1 MKNKIKYVVA
11 LIITLCLQACCDDDI
26 LFYSVNEVLVV
37 NFNIETEENSDSVTQ
52 EEYALRVRLDYQ
64 VTDPDNGLWC
74 RADEESTNDVI
85 SLNLTADNSI
95 NGISPGESLNEIF
108 NLRFNNTTFD
118 DFSIF
123 LTEANTL
130 EFNVFFFIFDQNIT
144 IDPVTT
150 SFTIELTLADNS
162 KISATTDLVT
172 IN

>member
-1 MKNKIKYVVA
+1 MKNKIKYVA
-11 LIITLCLQACCDDDI
+11 ILIIAICLHSCCDDATI
-26 LFYSVNEVLVV
+26 FYSVNEVLVG

-52 EEYALRVRLDYQ
+52 EEYALRVRLVYEFSGYDGKGCKVDQ
-64 VTDPDNGLWC
+64 
-74 RADEESTNDVI
+74 ESTNDVI
-85 SLNLTADNSI
+85 SLNLTADNAI

-123 LTEANTL
+123 IRESNTSDSNFYL
-130 EFNVFFFIFDQNIT
+130 FIFDESLT

-162 KISATTDLVT
+162 TISATTDLVT